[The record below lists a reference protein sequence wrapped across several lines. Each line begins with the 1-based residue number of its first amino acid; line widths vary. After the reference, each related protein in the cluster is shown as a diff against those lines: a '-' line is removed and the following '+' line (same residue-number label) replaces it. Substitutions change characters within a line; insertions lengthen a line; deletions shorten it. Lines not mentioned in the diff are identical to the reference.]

1 MGNRRMGR
9 KRLYALDKL
18 GQKQTKTAGAAMIDS
33 LGNQTEIRNASE
45 ILTEIEIDLN
55 PAAGA
60 AHSFATD
67 LAIGVSSSGGTH
79 GSATIVEIDVAVH
92 GAVTDM
98 ELICLEVPTGG
109 NADIDL
115 YTKSSAVLASG
126 SVGGSTKLIDNGAWT
141 YVGQSNSAA
150 LAAASDD
157 LFVYMA
163 TGAATNADYTAGKYI
178 LRLYGHEIFSDL

>member
-1 MGNRRMGR
+1 MGNRRIGR
-9 KRLYALDKL
+9 KRLFALDKL
-18 GQKQTKTAGAAMIDS
+18 GQKQTKTAGAAMVDS
-33 LGNQTEIRNASE
+33 LGNQTGTRNASE

-67 LAIGVSSSGGTH
+67 TAIGVSSSSGTH
-79 GSATIVEIDVAVH
+79 GSATIVKVDVAVH

-115 YTKSSAVLASG
+115 YTNGAAVLASG
-126 SVGGSTKLIDNGAWT
+126 SVAGTKLINNGAWT

-157 LFVYMA
+157 LFVYIA

>member
-9 KRLYALDKL
+9 KRLYALNKL
-18 GQKQTKTAGAAMIDS
+18 GQEQTKTAGAAMTDS

-98 ELICLEVPTGG
+98 ELICLEVPAGG

-115 YTKSSAVLASG
+115 YTNSSAVLASG
-126 SVGGSTKLIDNGAWT
+126 SVGGTKLIDNGSWT
-141 YVGQSNSAA
+141 YVGQSNSGT
-150 LAAASDD
+150 LAEASDN
-157 LFVYMA
+157 LFVYLA